1 MCTAAAEQVGEM
13 PRVIEGGMRLGRG
26 MRVERGVGSLRVER
40 GLRTHAAAA
49 VAVLLL
55 AGCGHKVEG
64 PPPVAPVVALPVH
77 SDARSSASEAV
88 RYPVEVTARY
98 SNTMSFRVPGKLI
111 KRNVRLGDSVREGQ
125 VLAQL
130 DPVDAQKQ
138 LGSARASLDAAEHRL
153 VYARQQ
159 LERDEAQSKAN
170 LIAANQ
176 LEQTQDSYTAA
187 LAGRDQAAAQLVV
200 ARNNLQYNTLI
211 ADHDGLI
218 TSENADT
225 GQVVA
230 AGQAV
235 YGLAWNGDTDVILD
249 AAESDLAR
257 VSIGQTAK
265 ITFPALPGR
274 HFEARVREIA
284 PAADPQSRTF
294 RVKLQM
300 TGPIESV
307 RLGMTGDAIL
317 PPAPGGN
324 SATAQTYTLPATA
337 IFHQEH
343 QPAVWIVA
351 GNDSTLQLRPVSISS
366 YTDHTSVVSAGLSDG
381 DVVVLAGV
389 HTVYAG
395 QHVKPVRPLFD
406 GEGNIDGPAPT
417 APRPATA
424 GPQAP
429 ATAGSQAPTT
439 AGPQAPGAHAKPLV
453 AAQ

>member
-1 MCTAAAEQVGEM
+1 MQRIIVGGTRVFAAVTVLATAA
-13 PRVIEGGMRLGRG
+13 
-26 MRVERGVGSLRVER
+26 
-40 GLRTHAAAA
+40 
-49 VAVLLL
+49 
-55 AGCGHKVEG
+55 CGHKAE
-64 PPPVAPVVALPVH
+64 APAPAAAVVALPVH
-77 SDARSSASEAV
+77 SDAHTAGSEGV

-111 KRNVRLGDSVREGQ
+111 KRNVRLGDSVKEGQ
-125 VLAQL
+125 VIALL

-138 LGSARASLDAAEHRL
+138 LASAKASLDAAEHRL
-153 VYARQQ
+153 VYAQQQ
-159 LERDEAQSKAN
+159 LDRDQAQSAAN

-249 AAESDLAR
+249 AAESYLGR

-274 HFEARVREIA
+274 QFEARVREIA
-284 PAADPQSRTF
+284 PAADAQSRTF

-300 TGPIESV
+300 TGSVESV
-307 RLGMTGDAIL
+307 RLGMTGDATLL
-317 PPAPGGN
+317 PAAAGAGSGAGLS
-324 SATAQTYTLPATA
+324 SATAYTLPATA
-337 IFHQEH
+337 IFHQDNH
-343 QPAVWIVA
+343 PAVWVVT
-351 GNDSTLQLRPVSISS
+351 GNDSTLQLRAVQVSS
-366 YTDHTSVVSAGLSDG
+366 YTDHTSVVTAGLNEG

-406 GEGNIDGPAPT
+406 GEGNIDGPAPAT
-417 APRPATA
+417 SPPATTTSA
-424 GPQAP
+424 AATDHSP
-429 ATAGSQAPTT
+429 ATPATT
-439 AGPQAPGAHAKPLV
+439 RRV
-453 AAQ
+453 AATQPPAGAQ